1 MPRTKN
7 RGDVYVYNL
16 VQAQFF
22 LDCGLRPV
30 AIGRGKHGDVF
41 LRFKRNEAT
50 EEAFQRWRNFARE
63 MKTKIIQIE
72 GAMDDDKEK
81 NPRDGYITGYSE
93 TDSETGE
100 REGREKATPK
110 GGVQASVQ

>member
-1 MPRTKN
+1 MPRTKS
-7 RGDVYVYNL
+7 RRDVYVYNL

-30 AIGRGKHGDVF
+30 AVGRGKHGDVF
-41 LRFKRNEAT
+41 LRFKRDEAT

-63 MKTKIIQIE
+63 MKTKTE
-72 GAMDDDKEK
+72 GVMDDDKEK
-81 NPRDGYITGYSE
+81 NFKDGCITRYSE

-100 REGREKATPK
+100 RE
-110 GGVQASVQ
+110 

>member
-1 MPRTKN
+1 MTRTKN

-30 AIGRGKHGDVF
+30 AVGRGKHGDVF
-41 LRFKRNEAT
+41 LRFKRDEAT

-63 MKTKIIQIE
+63 MKRK
-72 GAMDDDKEK
+72 MM
-81 NPRDGYITGYSE
+81 
-93 TDSETGE
+93 
-100 REGREKATPK
+100 
-110 GGVQASVQ
+110 